1 MIEESVRFD
10 IDTKT
15 EISAKQIKQEEKH
28 IKAFGNALP
37 HNGHTVFRINPETM
51 EIVVVPFM
59 KTTFVF
65 GQDPLKTKKKI
76 FVEDGF
82 RYISALNK
90 KTALKKFKKGSDGF
104 KSIKLDKSFING

>member
-1 MIEESVRFD
+1 MVEEKVKFD

-15 EISAKQIKQEEKH
+15 EISTKQIKQEEKH

-51 EIVVVPFM
+51 EIIIAPLM
-59 KTTFVF
+59 KSEFVF
-65 GQDPLKTKKKI
+65 GQDPTKIKKKI

-82 RYISALNK
+82 RYVSALNK
-90 KTALKKFKKGSDGF
+90 KTAMKKFLKGSDGF
-104 KSIKLDKSFING
+104 KNIKVDKSFING